1 MKTHPDI
8 VIVVLDT
15 QRVDRLSCYGY
26 EKATT
31 PHLDE
36 LAAGATRYTQAISP
50 AHWTLPAHVSILTGL
65 YPVQHTVTQYNS
77 VLPDSIP
84 TLAERLRQAGYFNV
98 LLSNN
103 PFIGAMNN
111 GLRRG
116 FDRVS
121 NYSYIG
127 SGLWTS
133 RFQPP
138 PKSKGYWAQCRY
150 QMRRFLSQCLR
161 LNEDSTPTWWST
173 ALTSL
178 VESLLHFRG
187 GSKFYDTQHTMH
199 EAADVL
205 IRRRKLHRSDQPIFT
220 FINLMGTHI
229 PYAPPRWALERF
241 VFPVLGSRNWREVIH
256 HSNAFGLDVMN
267 WFHTSASLA
276 ESQTMLSGFYD
287 AEVYAQDTQV
297 GYFLAQLRKAAIL
310 DDTLLIVVADH
321 GEHLGEKQR
330 VNHSYGAYQ
339 PLAHVPLLIQGPQQG
354 FEPAKIDDRFISTR
368 RIFHTVLQAAG
379 AALPEEQSLSLTA
392 AAAEALPVVCEAEPS
407 TWILERL
414 ARATQDADRLAKSRQ
429 YIRAIYA
436 GDHKL
441 IANAY
446 DPHELYAVRRD
457 PQELQELSAVDT
469 DTKTKMQEML
479 KVFDDSLQKP
489 QEGHVFAQEQD
500 PAVLQ
505 RLKDLGYWG

>member
-1 MKTHPDI
+1 MKTQPDI

-26 EKATT
+26 EKATS

-36 LAAGATRYTQAISP
+36 LAADATRYTQAISP
-50 AHWTLPAHVSILTGL
+50 AHWTLPAHVSMMTGL
-65 YPVQHTVTQYNS
+65 YPTQHTVTQYTS
-77 VLPDSIP
+77 VLPDKIP
-84 TLAERLRQAGYFNV
+84 TLAERLRKAGYFNV

-111 GLRRG
+111 GVRRG
-116 FDRVS
+116 FDRVA

-133 RFQPP
+133 KFQPP
-138 PKSKGYWAQCRY
+138 PKSKGYWAQFRY
-150 QMRRFLSQCLR
+150 QVRRLLSQTLG
-161 LNEDSTPTWWST
+161 LNADSHPTWWST
-173 ALTSL
+173 AMMTL

-199 EAADVL
+199 AAADVL
-205 IRRRKLHRSDQPIFT
+205 IRRRKLHRADQPIFT
-220 FINLMGTHI
+220 FINLMATHI
-229 PYAPPRWALERF
+229 PYAPPRWAMERF
-241 VFPVLGSRNWREVIH
+241 VFPELGSRSWREVIH
-256 HSNAFGLDVMN
+256 SSNAFGLDVMN
-267 WFHTSASLA
+267 WFHTAAPFDECQSR
-276 ESQTMLSGFYD
+276 LSGFYD

-297 GYFLAQLRKAAIL
+297 GYFLAQLRQAGIL

-339 PLAHVPLLIQGPQQG
+339 PLAHVPLIIRGPRQG
-354 FEPAKIDDRFISTR
+354 FAAKTDDRFISTR

-379 AALPEEQSLSLTA
+379 AAQPEEQSLGLTA
-392 AAAEALPVVCEAEPS
+392 EGAEALPVVCEAEPS

-414 ARATQDADRLAKSRQ
+414 ARATQDAERLAKSRQ
-429 YIRAIYA
+429 YIRALYA
-436 GDHKL
+436 GEHKL

-446 DPHELYAVRRD
+446 DPHERYAVRRD
-457 PQELQELSAVDT
+457 PQELQELSAADADT
-469 DTKTKMQEML
+469 ATKMQEML
-479 KVFDDSLQKP
+479 KVFDDSIQKP
-489 QEGHVFAQEQD
+489 QDGQVFAQEQD

-505 RLKDLGYWG
+505 RLKDLGYW